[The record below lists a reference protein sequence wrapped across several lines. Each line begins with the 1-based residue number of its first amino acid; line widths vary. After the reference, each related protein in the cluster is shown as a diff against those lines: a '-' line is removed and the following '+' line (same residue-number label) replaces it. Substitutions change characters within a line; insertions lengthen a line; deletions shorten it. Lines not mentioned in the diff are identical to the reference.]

1 MDCRLCPFCLQARIL
16 EWVAIPFSGRSS
28 RTRDRTQVSHIAG
41 KFLTIWA
48 AREAKHTPNPTP
60 QIPERSKSHF
70 LLREDRAT
78 SESQHWPKPSRM
90 RVAGGQPTG
99 ADGSWGG
106 EASWLPPARPTPLWW
121 TSNSWVRPFITSTKS
136 LENIHKKDPSL
147 VFARPLPHLS
157 PSPDIDEEEIKKP
170 RDRTLLK
177 KKKKKTKKKK
187 PLCEI
192 NK

>member
-1 MDCRLCPFCLQARIL
+1 MEFCLQARIL

-28 RTRDRTQVSHIAG
+28 RTRDRTQVYHIAG

-106 EASWLPPARPTPLWW
+106 EASWLPPRLLHTPLMNFKFLGQ
-121 TSNSWVRPFITSTKS
+121 TFHHQHEVSGKYTQEGSKS
-136 LENIHKKDPSL
+136 SFCKAFAPSL
-147 VFARPLPHLS
+147 TLPWHRRG
-157 PSPDIDEEEIKKP
+157 
-170 RDRTLLK
+170 RDQEAKRQNIVK
-177 KKKKKTKKKK
+177 KKKKKNLFAK
-187 PLCEI
+187 
-192 NK
+192 